1 MIKRLWNWIVGD
13 QSINL
18 NISVEVKGL
27 DKIIKTL
34 SKFENNQGIIKRD
47 NQIQNST
54 EKILTTSISQKNQ
67 PKRKKKLDDDPIN
80 AEDIAEIF
88 SSDGILKAIDKTGND
103 VISQSEGKSTDD
115 KMSSL
120 KKLSKKKG
128 IKNGKKE

>member
-1 MIKRLWNWIVGD
+1 VIKRLWNWIVGD

>member
-18 NISVEVKGL
+18 NISVEVKDL

-80 AEDIAEIF
+80 AADIAEIF